1 MRRPRP
7 IIIVI
12 NVSSEGTSGDVNELL
27 TEGMEQ
33 IMAKIDEVQASFDE
47 LDAAVR
53 DFLST
58 GGGAVDALQQEIE
71 TLRADDAVED
81 SKLDGLKNGI
91 QNLKGAI
98 DQLRPHVDNSLP
110 GDGGLGEPPTDE
122 PHVEHRG
129 R

>member
-1 MRRPRP
+1 MRPRP

-12 NVSSEGTSGDVNELL
+12 NVSSEGASGDINEQLL

-53 DFLST
+53 EFLAS
-58 GGGAVDALQQEIE
+58 GGSAVDAVQAELDA
-71 TLRADDAVED
+71 LRADDAVED
-81 SKLDGLKNGI
+81 TKLDGLKNGI

-98 DQLRPHVDNSLP
+98 DQLRPHVDNTLP
-110 GDGGLGEPPTDE
+110 EGGDE

-129 R
+129 A

>member
-12 NVSSEGTSGDVNELL
+12 NVADKEAASSDVNELL

-53 DFLST
+53 EFLAS
-58 GGGAVDALQQEIE
+58 GGSAVDAVQAELDA
-71 TLRADDAVED
+71 LRADDAVED
-81 SKLDGLKNGI
+81 TKLDGLKNGI

-98 DQLRPHVDNSLP
+98 DQLRPHVDNTLP
-110 GDGGLGEPPTDE
+110 GDL
-122 PHVEHRG
+122 RKA
-129 R
+129 